1 MRKLRPGVARAYR
14 KKLLWQEINAEWM
27 KAISE
32 IADNFYTDTPF
43 QMAVKENNG
52 RSYYDALSRF

>member
-14 KKLLWQEINAEWM
+14 KILLWKEINAAWS
-27 KAISE
+27 KAMPL
-32 IADNFYTDTPF
+32 IADNFYTNTPF
-43 QMAVKENNG
+43 QRAVKENNG